1 MLKKVLSNRFKDI
14 DLFEA
19 PLSIS
24 IKSICGACTSLVIWI
39 LVAVYAVHRFT
50 VVKNYGDTVFNDHT
64 VKHELSDD
72 EFNQDELGF

>member
-1 MLKKVLSNRFKDI
+1 MLSKVLSNRFKDI

-19 PLSIS
+19 PLNIS

-39 LVAVYAVHRFT
+39 LVAVYGVHRFT
-50 VVKNYGDTVFNDHT
+50 IMNDYGDTIFNEFT
-64 VKHELSDD
+64 VKNELSDD